1 MSSQQEGLLAA
12 PPVAVSASYLA
23 GVSMSDVVIWLTAIY
38 TGLLVVHK
46 VWRMYKEY
54 QAEKAPKYGRRAT
67 DAHEADE

>member
-1 MSSQQEGLLAA
+1 MSSQQEGMLAA

-23 GVSMSDVVIWLTAIY
+23 GVSMSDVVIWLTAVY

-54 QAEKAPKYGRRAT
+54 REEKSPKYGRRAT
-67 DAHEADE
+67 DTKDDE